1 MIVLVT
7 GQKEIKAQILQL
19 ERVVDLFSKSEKS
32 CCPVPI
38 TTLLKME
45 YNAFNIDLSSIKKII
60 VRSAQVY
67 NNNKEK

>member
-1 MIVLVT
+1 MIVLAT
-7 GQKEIKAQILQL
+7 GQKEIEAQILQL

-32 CCPVPI
+32 CGPVPV

-60 VRSAQVY
+60 VRSVQVY